1 MCRFILKRNLV
12 SEDIPRLKNSL
23 LLRRYTYVNI
33 VVTNLSG
40 QIEMIGKKGSDRLL
54 IAEYKITAAIQK
66 YILRRTEKKYLHP
79 SRSDLWLATKSEL
92 TKPALSRIKLSQ
104 VAEVL

>member
-12 SEDIPRLKNSL
+12 SENIPRLKNSL

-66 YILRRTEKKYLHP
+66 YFATNRQKYLHP